1 MTPNPVLPNLVR
13 IAYNVQLSER
23 EVISFE
29 TTVEQSADVQVF
41 NGVLKKLVTVAER
54 QKFAAQL
61 ERLRA
66 DFKSNELMLRVTEES
81 QAQIL
86 DNDRLRWEAAKR
98 TGMYRQSREAA
109 NELNNAQITTARYR
123 NMLETIETQIAD
135 YEERLENLEG

>member
-1 MTPNPVLPNLVR
+1 MTPIPVLPNLVR

-54 QKFAAQL
+54 QKFVAQL
-61 ERLRA
+61 EKLHA
-66 DFKSNELMLRVTEES
+66 DFKSNELMLRVTEEG

-86 DNDRLRWEAAKR
+86 ENDRARWDESKR
-98 TGMYRQSREAA
+98 TGMYRMSHAAA
-109 NELNNAQITTARYR
+109 NELNNAQVTIARYK
-123 NMLETIETQIAD
+123 NMLQTIETQVDDYTSRLAD
-135 YEERLENLEG
+135 LEG

>member
-29 TTVEQSADVQVF
+29 TTVEQSADVHVF

-61 ERLRA
+61 EKLHA
-66 DFKSNELMLRVTEES
+66 DYKSNELMLRVTEES
-81 QAQIL
+81 QGQIAEH
-86 DNDRLRWEAAKR
+86 DRARFEESKR
-98 TGMYRQSREAA
+98 SGLYRPSREAIS
-109 NELNNAQITTARYR
+109 ELNNAQVTIARYR
-123 NMLETIETQIAD
+123 NMLQTIELQIKD
-135 YEERLENLEG
+135 YDLRLKNLEG